1 MGLTNQEVEEGGDGK
16 RRREDDRENE
26 DREGARGL
34 GFESGVLTPKLKP
47 KVNGMKSYDSGK
59 DTDKV
64 QSY

>member
-16 RRREDDRENE
+16 RRGEDDRENE
-26 DREGARGL
+26 DRGL